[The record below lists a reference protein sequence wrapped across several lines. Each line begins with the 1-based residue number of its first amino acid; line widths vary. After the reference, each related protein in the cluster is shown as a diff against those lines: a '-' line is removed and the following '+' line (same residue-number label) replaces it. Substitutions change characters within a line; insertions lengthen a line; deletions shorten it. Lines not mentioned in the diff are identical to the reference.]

1 MRPSGPVWQRG
12 PATTEKE
19 SDLKR
24 RTLLSMTMLVI
35 GASLLVAASFAN
47 AASGKADARGGTL
60 RIDST
65 SDFDYV
71 DPALSYFSHV
81 WQVEHVTCEKLLGFA
96 DKEGEAGTR
105 PSPQIAT
112 GMPAVSKNGRTYTF
126 TLKRNYQFSNGQP
139 VTAQTF
145 IYAWN
150 RAMNPKMQ
158 SPAQSFMD
166 VIVGAQAV
174 FDGKAQTASG
184 LKAIGNYKLQ
194 ISLTKVAPDFL
205 SRMTM
210 PFFCPLPV
218 GTPVVPEGID
228 APVPGTGPYYIKEWT
243 KKRSAVIARNPNYKG
258 GRTANA
264 DQITYEFG
272 VQPAAGRLRLEA
284 NQTDLGVI
292 PATAAAELVQK
303 YGLNKGRFFIRK
315 NLVFWYLALNTDQ
328 ALFKNNAKLRQG
340 LNHAVDRPAMVRQH
354 GFLGGGRTDQVLPVG
369 MPGFKDWNI
378 YSLKGA
384 NPAKGKSVAG
394 NNLRGGK
401 ATMYTFNVSFGPTV
415 AQVVQFNAKQIGLD
429 VEIKQFDRVV
439 EHEKMAVKGEP
450 FDIGLEGW
458 GADYPDPS
466 NFINVLLLGDE
477 NIRPDHNQNVSY
489 FNVPAY
495 NKRMKQ
501 AATLSGDNRYKT
513 YGLLDRDIMKNEGP
527 LAPYINTNARILV
540 GERVKNFTYH
550 TVAGTLLNVVTVQ

>member
-1 MRPSGPVWQRG
+1 M
-12 PATTEKE
+12 
-19 SDLKR
+19 KR
-24 RTLLSMTMLVI
+24 RSLLSITMLVI
-35 GASLLVAASFAN
+35 GASLLIAASFAN

-60 RIDST
+60 RIDSQ

-71 DPALSYFSHV
+71 DPALSYFTHV

-105 PSPQIAT
+105 PSPQLAT
-112 GMPAVSKNGRTYTF
+112 GMPAVSKDGKTYTF
-126 TLKRNYQFSNGQP
+126 TVKSGLKFSSGQAIN
-139 VTAQTF
+139 AQAF
-145 IYAWN
+145 VYAWN

-166 VIVGAQAV
+166 IIVGAQAV

-184 LKAIGNYKLQ
+184 LKAIGSNKVQ
-194 ISLTKVAPDFL
+194 IKLTKVAPDFL

-218 GTPVVPEGID
+218 GTPIVPEGID
-228 APVPGTGPYYIKEWT
+228 APVPGSGPYYIKEWN
-243 KKRSAVIARNPNYKG
+243 KKASAVIARNPNYKG
-258 GRTANA
+258 SRAANV
-264 DQITYEFG
+264 DQITYTFG
-272 VQPAAGRLRLEA
+272 NAPAATRLRLESD
-284 NQTDLGVI
+284 QVDLGGI

-303 YGLNKGRFFIRK
+303 YGLNKGRFYIRK
-315 NLVFWYLALNTDQ
+315 NLVFWYLAMNRDQ
-328 ALFKNNAKLRQG
+328 PLFKGNNKLSQG
-340 LNHAVDRPAMVRQH
+340 LNHALDRPAMVRQH
-354 GFLGGGRTDQVLPVG
+354 GFLGGGRTDQILPVG
-369 MPGFKDWNI
+369 MPGYKDWNI

-384 NPAKGKSVAG
+384 NPTKGKQLATGS
-394 NNLRGGK
+394 LRSGK
-401 ATMYTFNVSFGPTV
+401 ATMLTFNSSFGPTV

-429 VEIKQFDRVV
+429 VEIKQLDRVV
-439 EHEKMAVKGEP
+439 EHEQMSVKGAN

-489 FNVPAY
+489 FNEPAF

-501 AATLSGDNRYKT
+501 AATLAGDNRYKT
-513 YGLLDRDIMKNEGP
+513 YGLLDRDIMKGPAP
-527 LAPYINTNARILV
+527 LAPYVNTNARILTSSK
-540 GERVKNFTYH
+540 VKNFTYH

>member
-1 MRPSGPVWQRG
+1 
-12 PATTEKE
+12 
-19 SDLKR
+19 
-24 RTLLSMTMLVI
+24 MLVI
-35 GASLLVAASFAN
+35 GASLLIAASFAN
-47 AASGKADARGGTL
+47 AASGKSDARGGTL
-60 RIDST
+60 RVDST

-105 PSPQIAT
+105 PVPQIAT
-112 GMPAVSKNGRTYTF
+112 AMPAVSKDGKTYTF

-150 RAMNPKMQ
+150 RAANPKMQ
-158 SPAQSFMD
+158 SPSQSFSD
-166 VIVGAQAV
+166 VIQGAQAV
-174 FDGKAQTASG
+174 FDGKAQTMSG
-184 LKAIGNYKLQ
+184 LRAIGNYKLEVK
-194 ISLTKVAPDFL
+194 LTKVNPDFL

-210 PFFCPLPV
+210 PFFCPVPV

-228 APVPGTGPYYIKEWT
+228 APVPSTGPYYIKEWT

-258 GRTANA
+258 TRTANV
-264 DQITYEFG
+264 DQIVYTFG
-272 VQPAAGRLRLEA
+272 VAPAAGRLRLES
-284 NQTDLGVI
+284 NETDLGVV

-315 NLVFWYLALNTDQ
+315 NLVFWYLAFNHDQ
-328 ALFKNNAKLRQG
+328 PLFKNNDKLKQAM
-340 LNHAVDRPAMVRQH
+340 NHAVDRPAMVRQH
-354 GFLGGGRTDQVLPVG
+354 GFLGGGRTDQILPVG

-384 NPAKGKSVAG
+384 NPARGKQLAQG
-394 NNLRGGK
+394 ALRSGK
-401 ATMYTFNVSFGPTV
+401 AVMYTYNVSAGPTV

-439 EHEKMAVKGEP
+439 EHQKMAVKGEP

-466 NFINVLLLGDE
+466 NFINVLLKGGD
-477 NIRPDHNQNVSY
+477 NLKPDNNVNVSY
-489 FNVPAY
+489 FDYPAF
-495 NKRMKQ
+495 NKRMD
-501 AATLSGDNRYKT
+501 AAAKLSGDTRYKT
-513 YGLLDRDIMKNEGP
+513 YGILDRDLMKGPAP
-527 LAPYINTNARILV
+527 LAPYINTNARVLV

-550 TVAGTLLNVVTVQ
+550 TVAGTLLNVVSVQ

>member
-1 MRPSGPVWQRG
+1 M
-12 PATTEKE
+12 
-19 SDLKR
+19 KR
-24 RTLLSMTMLVI
+24 RSLLSITMLLI
-35 GASLLVAASFAN
+35 GASLLIAASFAN
-47 AASGKADARGGTL
+47 AASGKADAKGGTL
-60 RIDST
+60 RIDSQ

-71 DPALSYFSHV
+71 DPALSYFTHV
-81 WQVEHVTCEKLLGFA
+81 WQVEHVTCEKLLGFQ

-105 PSPQIAT
+105 PSPQLAT
-112 GMPAVSKNGRTYTF
+112 GMPAVSKDGKTYTF
-126 TLKRNYQFSNGQP
+126 TIRPGLKFSSGQALNAAAF
-139 VTAQTF
+139 V
-145 IYAWN
+145 YAWN

-184 LKAIGNYKLQ
+184 LKAIGANKVQ
-194 ISLTKVAPDFL
+194 IKLTKVAPDFL

-258 GRTANA
+258 TRAANV
-264 DQITYEFG
+264 DQITYTFG
-272 VQPAAGRLRLEA
+272 NTPAATRLRLE
-284 NQTDLGVI
+284 NDEVDLGGV

-303 YGLNKGRFFIRK
+303 YGLNKGRFYIRK
-315 NLVFWYLALNTDQ
+315 NLVFWYLAMNHDQ
-328 ALFKNNAKLRQG
+328 PLFKGNDKLKQG
-340 LNHAVDRPAMVRQH
+340 LNHALDRPAMVRQH

-369 MPGFKDWNI
+369 MPGYKDWNI

-384 NPAKGKSVAG
+384 NPTKGKQLATG
-394 NNLRGGK
+394 ALRSAK
-401 ATMYTFNVSFGPTV
+401 ATMYTFNSSFGPTV

-439 EHEKMAVKGEP
+439 EHEKMSVRGEA

-466 NFINVLLLGDE
+466 NFINVLLLGDD

-489 FNVPAY
+489 FNYPAF
-495 NKRMKQ
+495 NKRMKT

-513 YGLLDRDIMKNEGP
+513 YGLIDRDIMKGPAP
-527 LAPYINTNARILV
+527 LAPYINTNARVLTSSK
-540 GERVKNFTYH
+540 VKNFTYH

>member
-1 MRPSGPVWQRG
+1 
-12 PATTEKE
+12 
-19 SDLKR
+19 LKR
-24 RTLLSMTMLVI
+24 RTLLSFTMLVI
-35 GASLLVAASFAN
+35 GASLLIAASFAN

-81 WQVEHVTCEKLLGFA
+81 WQAEHVTCEKLLGFA

-105 PSPQIAT
+105 PTPQIAT
-112 GMPAVSKNGRTYTF
+112 AMPAVSKDGKTYTF
-126 TLKRNYQFSNGQP
+126 NLKRTYQFSNGQP

-184 LKAIGNYKLQ
+184 LKAVGNYRLQ
-194 ISLTKVAPDFL
+194 VKLTKVNPDFL

-228 APVPGTGPYYIKEWT
+228 APVPGTGPYFIKEWT
-243 KKRSAVIARNPNYKG
+243 KKRSLVIARNPNYKG
-258 GRTANA
+258 TRSANA
-264 DQITYEFG
+264 DQIVYTFG
-272 VQPAAGRLRLEA
+272 VAPAAGRLRLES
-284 NQTDLGVI
+284 NETDLGVV

-315 NLVFWYLALNTDQ
+315 NLVFWYLAFNQ
-328 ALFKNNAKLRQG
+328 EQPLFKGNAKLSQAM
-340 LNHAVDRPAMVRQH
+340 NHAVDRPAMVRQH
-354 GFLGGGRTDQVLPVG
+354 GFLGGGRTDQILPVG

-384 NPAKGKSVAG
+384 NPARGKQVAEG
-394 NNLRGGK
+394 ALRSGK
-401 ATMYTFNVSFGPTV
+401 AVMYTYNVSAGPTV

-439 EHEKMAVKGEP
+439 EHEKMAVRGEP

-466 NFINVLLLGDE
+466 NFINVLLYGKD

-489 FNVPAY
+489 FNLPAF
-495 NKRMKQ
+495 NKRMED
-501 AATLSGDNRYKT
+501 AAKLSGDNRYKT
-513 YGLLDRDIMKNEGP
+513 YGILDRDIMKGPAP
-527 LAPYINTNARILV
+527 LAPYINTNARVLV

-550 TVAGTLLNVVTVQ
+550 TVAGTLLNVVSVQ